1 MSRILI
7 VTEQLNSPIIAAHIE
22 SIKNLQHEIIIVTSQ
37 NQKDFELESHGLQ
50 NVQVLFFFRRWSL
63 TEWIRFIPALVSTR
77 PQLIHFLI
85 ETERN
90 LTAQKLL
97 LETCQS
103 FGIPVFTHFL
113 NLTYINP
120 KSKNLTYFVYKSDLI
135 TCAHRQSLLDLRG
148 LSTFNRKQIRGLIP
162 PVLRMRIEKN
172 AADESHW
179 GDNIATFLKKNS
191 KAFIVPFKSELL
203 NLDTHYWKVLTKILE
218 YHSVLFI
225 GDLDALDLASKKKA
239 EAELTKIIQKNKTQW
254 LYHHTKN
261 FARNLCLAPK
271 NSVVFLAGLPLTI
284 QEISE
289 AFEQAILAE
298 HLLIIDEFQAEL
310 YSGLWQNKHNAII
323 LSNYQ
328 LIKELD
334 HLLRFQEWN
343 EFNFHAL
350 NSAQIRSEIM
360 DAPINE
366 FNRLLNKVLSTS
378 YEKR

>member
-50 NVQVLFFFRRWSL
+50 NVQVLYFFRRWSL
-63 TEWIRFIPALVSTR
+63 AEWIRFIPALISTR

-85 ETERN
+85 ETEKN

-97 LETCQS
+97 LETCHS

-120 KSKNLTYFVYKSDLI
+120 KSKNLTYFVYKSDLV

-162 PVLRMRIEKN
+162 PVLRMKVERNSHEPQQLS
-172 AADESHW
+172 ESML
-179 GDNIATFLKKNS
+179 AFLKKNS
-191 KAFIVPFKSELL
+191 QAFILPFKAELL
-203 NLDTHYWKVLTKILE
+203 DPESHYWKILTKILE
-218 YHSVLFI
+218 YQSVLFL
-225 GDLDALDLASKKKA
+225 GDLESVDLSKKKKA
-239 EAELTKIIQKNKTQW
+239 ESELLKITHKKKSQW
-254 LYHHTKN
+254 LYHHTKSYPHSVSI
-261 FARNLCLAPK
+261 APK
-271 NSVVFLAGLPLTI
+271 NSVIFIAGLPLSI

-289 AFEQAILAE
+289 IFEQAILAQ

-310 YSGLWQNKHNAII
+310 YSGLWQNKQNALI

-328 LIKELD
+328 LVKELD
-334 HLLRFQEWN
+334 HLLRSEDWKQ
-343 EFNFHAL
+343 FNFHSL
-350 NSAQIRSEIM
+350 NSSQMKSEIM

-366 FNRLLNKVLSTS
+366 FNRLLNKVLSAN

>member
-22 SIKNLQHEIIIVTSQ
+22 SIKNLQHEIVIVTSQ
-37 NQKDFELESHGLQ
+37 NQKDFALESHGLQ
-50 NVQVLFFFRRWSL
+50 NVQVLYFFRRWNL
-63 TEWIRFIPALVSTR
+63 AEWFRFIPSLISTR

-90 LTAQKLL
+90 LIAQKLL
-97 LETCQS
+97 AETCHS
-103 FGIPVFTHFL
+103 FNIPVFTHFL

-120 KSKNLTYFVYKSDLI
+120 KSKNLKFFVYKSDLV

-172 AADESHW
+172 NQESNHIS
-179 GDNIATFLKKNS
+179 DSINTFIEKNP
-191 KAFIVPFKSELL
+191 APFILPFKAEIL
-203 NLDTHYWKVLTKILE
+203 NPESYSWKILTKILE
-218 YHSVLFI
+218 YQSILFI
-225 GDLDALDLASKKKA
+225 GNLETLEASKKKRA
-239 EAELTKIIQKNKTQW
+239 ESELLKWTQKKKSHWIYLQTKSYAHSIS
-254 LYHHTKN
+254 LV
-261 FARNLCLAPK
+261 PK
-271 NSVVFLAGLPLTI
+271 NSVIFLAGLPLTI

-289 AFEQAILAE
+289 IFEQAILAE

-310 YSGLWQNKHNAII
+310 YSGLWQNKRNALI

-328 LIKELD
+328 LVKELD
-334 HLLRFQEWN
+334 HLLRFDEWKS
-343 EFNFHAL
+343 FNFQAL
-350 NSAQIRSEIM
+350 NSSQIRSEIM

-366 FNRLLNKVLSTS
+366 FNRLLNKVLSTN